1 MPKIDI
7 ESSFEKDIQK
17 RFMDLVQNQKDK
29 KTTNAFG
36 IYQKLVFYRYEEI
49 IKSTFIQY
57 CKMIS
62 QEELDDTILDFIKN
76 PPKTP
81 FVWKIAKDYMKFI
94 KRNKYF
100 KNKKYLYEVLYFDW
114 VELELIMKV
123 YKTINIDSFSWKNE
137 YILNENS
144 RVDKFKYNIILGDY
158 KEKRDNFVLIYYD
171 FNENEVFYREI
182 NELVFLILK
191 SLNEKIVLSKVL
203 KSICKKYDIDFNE
216 AKEILDSTFKE
227 LVKLQIIVKV

>member
-1 MPKIDI
+1 MPKKDI
-7 ESSFEKDIQK
+7 ENSFEKDIQK
-17 RFMDLVQNQKDK
+17 RFLDLVQNQKDK
-29 KTTNAFG
+29 KASNAFG

-49 IKSTFIQY
+49 IKSTFVQY

-62 QEELDDTILDFIKN
+62 QDELNKTILDFMKN

-94 KRNKYF
+94 KKNKYF

-114 VELELIMKV
+114 VELELIMKE
-123 YKTINIDSFSWKNE
+123 YKAFESQVFDWNNI

-144 RVDKFKYNIILGDY
+144 RLKKFKYNIILGEY

-191 SLNEKIVLSKVL
+191 SLNENKSLSKIVKFL
-203 KSICKKYDIDFNE
+203 CKKYDIDFLE
-216 AKEILDSTFKE
+216 AKEVLDTTFVE
-227 LVKLQIIVKV
+227 LVNLKVITKV